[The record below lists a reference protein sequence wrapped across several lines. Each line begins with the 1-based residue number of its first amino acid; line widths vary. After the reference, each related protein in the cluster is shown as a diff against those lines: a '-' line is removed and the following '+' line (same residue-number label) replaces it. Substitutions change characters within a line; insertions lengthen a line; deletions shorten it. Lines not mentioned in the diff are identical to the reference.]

1 MTKILFLT
9 QTLGGGGAERVLV
22 NLVNNM
28 NKTKYDVTVET
39 MFSGGVNE
47 KFLNKD
53 VKYFCKKAPMFH
65 GISQVMR
72 FIPARLLYKYFVG
85 KEKYDVVVAFMH
97 GIPAKV
103 ISGCT
108 LKNAKKISWLHCGDM
123 NKTSMFTCFPTF
135 KSAVKAYGTFDE
147 VLGVAK
153 SVSDAFSKKTGL
165 YDNVS
170 YCYNV
175 NDTNKIFSLAA
186 EEDVDIKYT
195 PPLVC
200 SVGRFT
206 AEKGFSRLIKI
217 SNRLHKEGI
226 DHTLMLIGGGAL
238 EEKIKAEAQELGE
251 NVIFTGFQSNPYKYL
266 NKADIF
272 VCSSFFEGLSTS
284 TTEAVILGLP
294 TVSTNVS
301 GAKEILGENNKYGM
315 VVGIEDEDLYKG
327 LKEMLTS
334 EELCNSYKEKAK
346 KRGEFFNTENAV
358 RETVKHFE

>member
-28 NKTKYDVTVET
+28 DKTKYDVTVAT
-39 MFSGGVNE
+39 MFGGGVNE

-53 VKYFCKKAPMFH
+53 VKYFCKKAPLFP
-65 GISQVMR
+65 GVSQIMR
-72 FIPARLLYKYFVG
+72 FIPAKLLYKYFVG

-97 GIPAKV
+97 GVPAKV

-135 KSAVKAYGTFDE
+135 KSAVKAYSSFDKI
-147 VLGVAK
+147 LGVAK

-175 NDTNKIFSLAA
+175 NDTAKIFDMSKETVELEYKA
-186 EEDVDIKYT
+186 
-195 PPLVC
+195 PLVC

-206 AEKGFSRLIKI
+206 SEKGFSRLIKI
-217 SNRLHKEGI
+217 SNRLHNEGVE
-226 DHTLMLIGGGAL
+226 HSLMLIGGGTL
-238 EEKIKAEAQELGE
+238 EESIKAEAKALNED
-251 NVIFTGFQSNPYKYL
+251 VIFTGFQNNPYKYL

-272 VCSSFFEGLSTS
+272 VCSSFFEGLSTA
-284 TTEAVILGLP
+284 TTEAVVLGLP

-301 GAKEILGENNKYGM
+301 GAKEILGENNEYGM
-315 VVGIEDEDLYKG
+315 VVGMDDEDLYKG
-327 LKEMLTS
+327 LKEMLTND
-334 EELCNSYKEKAK
+334 EVRNSYKEKAK
-346 KRGEFFNTENAV
+346 ERGEFFNTENAV

>member
-1 MTKILFLT
+1 MIKILFLT

-28 NKTKYDVTVET
+28 DKAKYDITVAT

-53 VKYFCKKAPMFH
+53 VKYFCKHAPSFH
-65 GISQVMR
+65 GVSQVMR
-72 FIPARLLYKYFVG
+72 FIPAKWLYKYFVG
-85 KEKYDVVVAFMH
+85 NEKYDVVVAFMH
-97 GIPAKV
+97 GLPAKV

-123 NKTSMFTCFPTF
+123 EKTSMFSCFLNF
-135 KSAVKAYGTFDE
+135 KSAVKAYGSFDK

-153 SVSDAFSKKTGL
+153 RVSDAFSKKTGL
-165 YDNVS
+165 YENVS

-175 NDTNKIFSLAA
+175 NDTDKIFNLAK
-186 EEDVDIKYT
+186 ETVELDYKS
-195 PPLVC
+195 PLVC

-217 SNRLHKEGI
+217 SNRLHNEGV

-238 EEKIKAEAQELGE
+238 EETIKLEAKELGE
-251 NVIFTGFQSNPYKYL
+251 SVIFTGFQDNPYKYL
-266 NKADIF
+266 SKADIF
-272 VCSSFFEGLSTS
+272 VCSSFFEGLSTA
-284 TTEAVILGLP
+284 TTEAVVLGLP

-301 GAKEILGENNKYGM
+301 GAKEILGENNEYGL
-315 VVGIEDEDLYKG
+315 VVGVDDEDLYNG
-327 LKEMLTS
+327 LKEMLTN
-334 EELCNSYKEKAK
+334 EEVRNYYKKQAEI
-346 KRGEFFNTENAV
+346 RGEFFNTENAV

>member
-1 MTKILFLT
+1 MIKILFLT
-9 QTLGGGGAERVLV
+9 QNLGGGGAERVLV

-28 NKTKYDVTVET
+28 DKTKYDVTVAT
-39 MFSGGVNE
+39 MFGGGVNE
-47 KFLNKD
+47 KFLNSD
-53 VKYFCKKAPMFH
+53 VKYFCKKAPLFP

-72 FIPARLLYKYFVG
+72 FIPAKLLYKYFVG
-85 KEKYDVVVAFMH
+85 NEKYDVVVAFMH
-97 GIPAKV
+97 GVPAKV

-135 KSAVKAYGTFDE
+135 KSAVKAYGSFDK

-175 NDTNKIFSLAA
+175 NDTEKILSLSKD
-186 EEDVDIKYT
+186 DVELDYKA
-195 PPLVC
+195 PLVC

-217 SNRLHKEGI
+217 SNRLHNEGI
-226 DHTLMLIGGGAL
+226 DHTLMLVGGGAL
-238 EEKIKAEAQELGE
+238 EETVKAEAKELNE
-251 NVIFTGFQSNPYKYL
+251 NVIFTGFQDNPYKYL
-266 NKADIF
+266 KKADIF
-272 VCSSFFEGLSTS
+272 VCSSFFEGLSTA
-284 TTEAVILGLP
+284 TTEAIVLGLP

-301 GAKEILGENNKYGM
+301 GAKEILGENNEYGL
-315 VVGIEDEDLYKG
+315 VVGMEDEDLYNG
-327 LKEMLTS
+327 LKEMLTN
-334 EELCNSYKEKAK
+334 EELRNYYKKQADI
-346 KRGEFFNTENAV
+346 RGKFFNTENAV